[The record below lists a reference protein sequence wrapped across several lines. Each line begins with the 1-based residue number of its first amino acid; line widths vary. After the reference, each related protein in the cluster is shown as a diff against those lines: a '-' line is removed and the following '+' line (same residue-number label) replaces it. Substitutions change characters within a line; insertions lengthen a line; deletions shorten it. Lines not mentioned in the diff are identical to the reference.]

1 MSFLGRVGQRFADS
15 HFIAPRYGIDKCL
28 VSTYEEV
35 CYELFVVK
43 RALEE
48 RHIVKRF
55 KLLTNRRCP
64 LVDMSS
70 DLVSTRLLVS
80 LCLILG
86 MSKDD
91 GGIHLPYC

>member
-1 MSFLGRVGQRFADS
+1 M
-15 HFIAPRYGIDKCL
+15 
-28 VSTYEEV
+28 STYEEV
-35 CYELFVVK
+35 CYELFVFE

-55 KLLTNRRCP
+55 KLLTNRRC
-64 LVDMSS
+64 LLADMSS
-70 DLVSTRLLVS
+70 DLVSTRRLVS

-91 GGIHLPYC
+91 GENRLPYC